1 MMEYASFDFRQFGVE
16 NSVCTLEDFHFVD
29 DELEF
34 NSFADVMSKCA
45 KDIVTG
51 LQHLHHM
58 HIQGQ
63 KKQVKVGGGG
73 GSGFQGT
80 FS

>member
-1 MMEYASFDFRQFGVE
+1 MP
-16 NSVCTLEDFHFVD
+16 
-29 DELEF
+29 
-34 NSFADVMSKCA
+34 KCA

-63 KKQVKVGGGG
+63 KKQVKVGSGGG
-73 GSGFQGT
+73 SSGFQGHLFIKKGT
-80 FS
+80 FKQIYLR